1 MDDLISRKMVL
12 ALPRNKV
19 RSLRTYEVIDE
30 TINVTDIEHLPP
42 AQPDH
47 IAEVSK
53 KVGDDLISRQAAID
67 AADRADYTG
76 LAVEDVKKVT
86 DEVVK
91 ELKQLPSVQP
101 EPQWIPC
108 SERLPKDRRQVLVYA
123 RNVHYALAKYD
134 EMREADGTYKKQWVT
149 FDAWKPYHTIK
160 DVIKW
165 MPLPE
170 P

>member
-1 MDDLISRKMVL
+1 MDDLISRQ
-12 ALPRNKV
+12 A
-19 RSLRTYEVIDE
+19 VIDLWE
-30 TINVTDIEHLPP
+30 QYHPYIAIKACEYDAKLRRLPS
-42 AQPDH
+42 AQAD
-47 IAEVSK
+47 SK
-53 KVGDDLISRQAAID
+53 ELSFTHKALDTISRQAAID
-67 AADRADYTG
+67 AADRVDYTG

-91 ELKQLPSVQP
+91 ELKQLPAVQP